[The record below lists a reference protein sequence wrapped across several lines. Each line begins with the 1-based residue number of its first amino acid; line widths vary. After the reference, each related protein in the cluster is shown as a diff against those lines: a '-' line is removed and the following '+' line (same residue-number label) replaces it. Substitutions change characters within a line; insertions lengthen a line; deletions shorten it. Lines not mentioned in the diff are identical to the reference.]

1 MALLDTARNLYGP
14 KLLGDLSFVL
24 IKATMTAGAPVR
36 DAAAS
41 SPDTTIALGT
51 AGQFTGTFPP
61 GVVAAWVGLPVVDRA
76 AEAAGVGQSVHCE
89 GLSASAGTFAFE
101 TTSETVDTPVTP
113 TDGSVIY
120 VTLLVGAP

>member
-1 MALLDTARNLYGP
+1 MAKEGYAQNLYGP
-14 KLLGDLSFVL
+14 KMLGDLNVVV
-24 IKATMTAGAPVR
+24 IRATMTAGAPVR

-51 AGQFTGTFPP
+51 AGQFTGTFPA
-61 GVVAAWVGLPVVDRA
+61 GVTAHWLNVIVDRN

-89 GLSASAGTFAFE
+89 GLTASGTYAFE
-101 TTSETVDTPVTP
+101 TTTETADTPATP

-120 VTLLVGAP
+120 IAILVGAP

>member
-1 MALLDTARNLYGP
+1 MALLDTARNIFSP
-14 KLLGDLSFVL
+14 VKLGDLSLVL
-24 IKATMTAGAPVR
+24 IKAVMTSGSPVIE
-36 DAAAS
+36 AAS
-41 SPDTTIALGT
+41 SSPGVTIAIGA

-61 GVVAAWVGLPVVDRA
+61 GVTAHWLNVLVDRN

-89 GLSASAGTFAFE
+89 GLSATAGTYAFE

-120 VTLLVGAP
+120 IALLVGQP